1 MITPAKFKSFNA
13 KSNISARSFNNQN
26 LQNYPSIQIDRGSVI
41 KPCVADQTAAD
52 QFLDSQ
58 KSGWRRM
65 ISDIWRQGLIFILR
79 QISSLDEPLNSNK
92 YYCYFIKAIKYF
104 ALLMLH
110 IHGAYLY
117 LYGYFFPYSL
127 MTLDEVCDEFSRCPK
142 WSEAVIRAFSWHPN
156 QDRCALAI
164 CNDYIY
170 VYHGGTRIRVLRHN
184 HQRKVLDLA
193 WKPTSKDILV
203 VATQTN
209 IIIWRVVDSSG
220 QLNLRDTSRASNIT
234 YIVPRLQFIS
244 YEAKPPIANG
254 LNKHTSM
261 DITTDGP
268 NSTQNSSDHTFKILE
283 NVLPPPIVSLQFDQS
298 GNKLFACSP
307 NSSRIAVID
316 MKKVLESDFLLTEKN
331 EKPITYIR
339 RMGQGITRLLWS
351 PGKTRLVT
359 ATTSTFFRVF
369 EPFNWTCQKWPSQGS
384 LVQDMVWSKPSG
396 RMLLIA
402 NKDEACVYA
411 LPFLDDPQA
420 SDVGGNKSIMKAFE
434 VPATRNELGGFVG
447 GRVQSFAWDK
457 NGKRLAISFKDNPE
471 SILLYRTSERPTVE
485 FHQIGILQSENSST
499 PLLMEFHDKF
509 KDGSLLTICW
519 SDGNCQHVPLKYP
532 FEEPNSPPKTPRS
545 LTSFCQVSG
554 NNSMNGL

>member
-1 MITPAKFKSFNA
+1 MITPAKFKSFNN

-41 KPCVADQTAAD
+41 KPCVADQIAAD
-52 QFLDSQ
+52 QFLDSP
-58 KSGWRRM
+58 KPGWRRM
-65 ISDIWRQGLIFILR
+65 VSDIWQQGIIFILKH
-79 QISSLDEPLNSNK
+79 ISNLNEPSNSNK
-92 YYCYFIKAIKYF
+92 YYCYFIKAVKYV

-110 IHGAYLY
+110 IHSVYLY

-170 VYHGGTRIRVLRHN
+170 VYEGGTRIRVLRHN
-184 HQRKVLDLA
+184 HQRKIVDLA
-193 WKPTSKDILV
+193 WQPSSRDILV

-209 IIIWRVVDSSG
+209 IIIWRVIESG
-220 QLNLRDTSRASNIT
+220 GPLNFRDTSRASNIT

-244 YEAKPPIANG
+244 YEPKRPHVNG
-254 LNKHTSM
+254 ISKHSSM
-261 DITTDGP
+261 DITADGV
-268 NSTQNSSDHTFKILE
+268 NSLQHSSEHMFQILE
-283 NVLPPPIVSLQFDQS
+283 NVLPPPIISIQFDLS
-298 GNKLFACSP
+298 GDKLLACSP
-307 NSSRIAVID
+307 NSSKIAVID
-316 MKKVLESDFLLTEKN
+316 MKKVLNSDVLLTDKN
-331 EKPITYIR
+331 EKPIEYIR
-339 RMGQGITRLLWS
+339 RMGQGVTRLLWS
-351 PGKTRLVT
+351 PEKTRLVT

-369 EPFNWTCQKWPSQGS
+369 EPFKWTCRKWPSQGS
-384 LVQDMVWSKPSG
+384 VIQDMVWSKPSG

-402 NKDEACVYA
+402 NKEEACLYA
-411 LPFLDDPQA
+411 LPFLDTPQA
-420 SDVGGNKSIMKAFE
+420 GDVGGNKSIMKALDLS
-434 VPATRNELGGFVG
+434 ATRNELGGFVG

-471 SILLYRTSERPTVE
+471 SILLYRTTEKPTVE

-532 FEEPNSPPKTPRS
+532 SEEPSSPPKTPRS

-554 NNSMNGL
+554 NKS